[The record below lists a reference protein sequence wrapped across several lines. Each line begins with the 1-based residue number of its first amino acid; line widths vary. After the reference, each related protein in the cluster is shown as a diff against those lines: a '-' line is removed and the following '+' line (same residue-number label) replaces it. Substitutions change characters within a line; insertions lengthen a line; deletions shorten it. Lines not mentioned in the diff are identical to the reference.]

1 MSAFDDEFGLFGD
14 EEGVEEERRSTLGA
28 RKIATG
34 ETIIDEI
41 EPEDERPARRP
52 RSGPPGE
59 RFIAHD
65 DAAGGRFP
73 RRRPRDAERKPL
85 PDDVAH
91 PRAIELL
98 TFLAKRLVGKPDAV
112 NVALHPDPRGAV
124 LELEVD
130 PDDLGKVIG
139 RGGRVAQ
146 ALRTIVRA
154 GAEGRVTIDIVD
166 SGEEDDE
173 FDDDATES
181 AGAVASA
188 AVLEDEQPET
198 AGAVS
203 EDSVEADADTEA
215 ASEEPAPKTKGRAKA
230 KKATA
235 AKPAAKKKAAPRA
248 RKAKAAASDAGDEQ
262 AAE

>member
-59 RFIAHD
+59 RFIAND
-65 DAAGGRFP
+65 DAPGGRFP
-73 RRRPRDAERKPL
+73 RRRPRDVERKAL
-85 PDDVAH
+85 PDEVAH

-112 NVALHPDPRGAV
+112 AVALHPDPRGAV

-166 SGEEDDE
+166 SGEDDE
-173 FDDDATES
+173 DLEDAPQAAVAVAAPPEIDADDAIATE
-181 AGAVASA
+181 
-188 AVLEDEQPET
+188 ET
-198 AGAVS
+198 VEA
-203 EDSVEADADTEA
+203 EPEADA
-215 ASEEPAPKTKGRAKA
+215 PV
-230 KKATA
+230 
-235 AKPAAKKKAAPRA
+235 AKKKPVRKRKPKAAPA
-248 RKAKAAASDAGDEQ
+248 NAGD
-262 AAE
+262 AEALAE